1 MCQYLIERG
10 ADVAHEDTKKNT
22 PYSIAKKNSKHA
34 ILKLLVTSGAKHLSD
49 QSPEEITTKKKS
61 KSCPKYLQLDKNK
74 SAEKPIV

>member
-49 QSPEEITTKKKS
+49 
-61 KSCPKYLQLDKNK
+61 
-74 SAEKPIV
+74 